1 MKHADAITAL
11 YNGIVQRY
19 QFDLMSMIE
28 NQLPQNTRHYVS
40 QKQREHVSH
49 QIEVLSSFAY
59 DLGESDLAVICMR
72 TAAELGSDGV
82 VPQPISTQIAA

>member
-1 MKHADAITAL
+1 MKHADAITML

-28 NQLPQNTRHYVS
+28 NQMPQNTRVYLS
-40 QKQREHVSH
+40 QKHREHVSH

-59 DLGESDLAVICMR
+59 DLGESDLAVFCLR

-82 VPQPISTQIAA
+82 VPLPIAA